1 MCCLLLTIS
10 VKAVFSLARKLS
22 PCVVFIDEVDA
33 LFAARQANTG
43 SGSAMA
49 HNQTLTEFMQEL
61 DGLSSA
67 SANKDKRL
75 VVVGATNRPFALDDA
90 VLRRLPRRVLVDL
103 PGLEDRKGEICEI
116 VRANRQPFSNS
127 CCGKRSLP
135 RMLTWT
141 TLQRRQ
147 NPSLVLTFNV
157 SFAVDLR

>member
-1 MCCLLLTIS
+1 MIR

-22 PCVVFIDEVDA
+22 PCVIFIDEVDA
-33 LFAARQANTG
+33 LFAARQANSG

-103 PGLEDRKGEICEI
+103 PGPEDRKGEIREM
-116 VRANRQPFSNS
+116 VRADGQRSSKS
-127 CCGKRSLP
+127 CSGKRSLP
-135 RMLTWT
+135 RMSTWT
-141 TLQRRQ
+141 TLPKRQ
-147 NPSLVLTFNV
+147 NLSPVLTSNV
-157 SFAVDLR
+157 SLAVDLR

>member
-1 MCCLLLTIS
+1 MIS

-33 LFAARQANTG
+33 LFAARQANSG

-75 VVVGATNRPFALDDA
+75 VVVGATNRPFALDEA

-116 VRANRQPFSNS
+116 VEADRQQFSKS
-127 CCGKRSLP
+127 YFGKRSLP

-141 TLQRRQ
+141 TSQRRL

-157 SFAVDLR
+157 STAVDLR